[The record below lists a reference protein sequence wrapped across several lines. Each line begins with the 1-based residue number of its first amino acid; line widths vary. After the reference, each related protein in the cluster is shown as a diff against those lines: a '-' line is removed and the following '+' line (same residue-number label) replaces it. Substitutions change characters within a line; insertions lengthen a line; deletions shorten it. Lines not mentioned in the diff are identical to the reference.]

1 MSQLSKLM
9 GKSQTEKMM
18 KKKSSK
24 KDVDGS
30 KYIDITP
37 ELNEAPGASVGVISF
52 GRMNPVTTGH
62 EKLVNAVIST
72 ATKNGGDPLIYLSH
86 STDAKKNPLTYD
98 QKIAL
103 AKNAF
108 GSKLIV
114 KSKARSILEVATE
127 LQNKFKELI
136 VVVGSDRVK
145 EFETLLNKYNGNLYT
160 YDSIK
165 VVSAG
170 DRDPDADDV
179 TGMSASKMRELAK
192 QDNVES
198 FQKGL
203 PRKLQSQAAKIM
215 SMVQAGMGIKEYSE
229 EMELEEALTR
239 QQRIKRKMLMRRLMP
254 KILAGRRRAMRRK
267 ATTGVI
273 KKRAMKAVRVALKKK
288 FTKGMNYADLPY
300 SARQRID
307 DRIARIPQARLQILM
322 RRYIPKIK
330 QKEKER
336 FLNKIAKTKAPN
348 ILQKVASVPST
359 RKEEINLSF
368 EAFLKEHNYFKNDNI
383 VERAIELAT
392 ELGANTNYAI
402 KEIENLNKGL
412 SRHYR
417 VKEALERANK
427 NVSENTYQQYTIEKR
442 LKSQDPDV
450 DHLPGTQPKDYYKGV
465 EKDKKDDRAQH
476 FARKSKMDDD
486 NPKAYTPAPGDK
498 EAKTKPS
505 VHTNKFKQ
513 MFGEEVSQKQLND
526 LETFA
531 DRLLNKFDVDIE
543 FTRHFA
549 DRMNDDRNKPAI
561 TIAQLEKL
569 FKKMADNQG
578 KKIKKYGNKEAILKD
593 MQSDLNLPIIVNW
606 KNGEFEV
613 VHKTIMRKKNFKSP
627 DPEVKYESVNKN
639 ISNTNL
645 EKAMMKRPHM
655 LLAKNGSVLLDKR
668 FKLFRKTPEVDSM
681 MSDIQAGCQT
691 EELEHIMEAVEFIF
705 ESNPE
710 KSLKDKAEK
719 TGIPYGI
726 LKKVFDRG
734 VAAWRTGHRPG
745 TTPTQWGLARV
756 NSFATKGKGTWG
768 KADKDLAAK
777 V

>member
-52 GRMNPVTTGH
+52 GRMNPVTIGH

-86 STDAKKNPLTYD
+86 SADAKKNPLTYD

-114 KSKARSILEVATE
+114 KSKARSIIEVAKE

-136 VVVGSDRVK
+136 VVVGSDRVD
-145 EFETLLNKYNGNLYT
+145 EFNTLLNKYNGKDYT

-179 TGMSASKMRELAK
+179 TGMSASKMRTLAK
-192 QDNVES
+192 QGDMES
-198 FQKGL
+198 FKKGL
-203 PRKLQSQAAKIM
+203 PRKLQPQAAKIM
-215 SMVQAGMGIKEYSE
+215 SMVQTGMGIKEYSE
-229 EMELEEALTR
+229 EVELEEALTR

-267 ATTGVI
+267 ATTAVI
-273 KKRAMKAVRVALKKK
+273 KKRAMKAVRIALKKR

-330 QKEKER
+330 QKERER

-348 ILQKVASVPST
+348 VLHKVASVPSP

-498 EAKTKPS
+498 EAKTKTS

-513 MFGEEVSQKQLND
+513 MFGESSQLSSF
-526 LETFA
+526 L
-531 DRLLNKFDVDIE
+531 
-543 FTRHFA
+543 
-549 DRMNDDRNKPAI
+549 
-561 TIAQLEKL
+561 
-569 FKKMADNQG
+569 
-578 KKIKKYGNKEAILKD
+578 
-593 MQSDLNLPIIVNW
+593 
-606 KNGEFEV
+606 
-613 VHKTIMRKKNFKSP
+613 
-627 DPEVKYESVNKN
+627 
-639 ISNTNL
+639 
-645 EKAMMKRPHM
+645 KRPHM
-655 LLAKNGSVLLDKR
+655 LLRNGEVVIDKR
-668 FKLFRKTPEVDSM
+668 FKMFRKAKEVDAM

-768 KADKDLAAK
+768 KADKDLAAN

>member
-1 MSQLSKLM
+1 MSQLSKLV
-9 GKSQTEKMM
+9 GKSQTEKMI

-52 GRMNPVTTGH
+52 GRMNPVTIGH

-86 STDAKKNPLTYD
+86 SADAKKNPLTYD

-114 KSKARSILEVATE
+114 KSKARSIIEVAKE

-136 VVVGSDRVK
+136 VVVGSDRVD
-145 EFETLLNKYNGNLYT
+145 EFNTLLNKYNGKDYT

-179 TGMSASKMRELAK
+179 TGMSASKMRTLAK
-192 QDNVES
+192 QGDMES
-198 FQKGL
+198 FKKGL
-203 PRKLQSQAAKIM
+203 PRKLQPQAAKIM
-215 SMVQAGMGIKEYSE
+215 SMVQTGMGIKEYSE
-229 EMELEEALTR
+229 EVELEEALTR

-254 KILAGRRRAMRRK
+254 KILAGSRRAMRRK

-273 KKRAMKAVRVALKKK
+273 KKRAMKAVRIALKKR

-330 QKEKER
+330 QKERER

-348 ILQKVASVPST
+348 VLHKVASVPSP

-417 VKEALERANK
+417 VKEALEKANK
-427 NVSENTYQQYTIEKR
+427 NVSENAYQQYTIEKR

-486 NPKAYTPAPGDK
+486 NPKAYTLAPGDK
-498 EAKTKPS
+498 EAKTKTS

-513 MFGEEVSQKQLND
+513 MFGESCQLSSF
-526 LETFA
+526 L
-531 DRLLNKFDVDIE
+531 
-543 FTRHFA
+543 
-549 DRMNDDRNKPAI
+549 
-561 TIAQLEKL
+561 
-569 FKKMADNQG
+569 
-578 KKIKKYGNKEAILKD
+578 
-593 MQSDLNLPIIVNW
+593 
-606 KNGEFEV
+606 
-613 VHKTIMRKKNFKSP
+613 
-627 DPEVKYESVNKN
+627 
-639 ISNTNL
+639 
-645 EKAMMKRPHM
+645 KRPHM
-655 LLAKNGSVLLDKR
+655 LLRNGEVVIDKR
-668 FKLFRKTPEVDSM
+668 FKMFRKTKEVDAM

-745 TTPTQWGLARV
+745 TTPTQWGLAIV

-768 KADKDLAAK
+768 KADKDLAAN